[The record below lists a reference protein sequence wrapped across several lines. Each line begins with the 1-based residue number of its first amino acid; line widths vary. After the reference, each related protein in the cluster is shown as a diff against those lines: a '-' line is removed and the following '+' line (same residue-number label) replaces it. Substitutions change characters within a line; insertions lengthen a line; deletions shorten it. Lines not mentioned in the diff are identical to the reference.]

1 MTTTTSA
8 YDIALDPT
16 SPWQPSKWDLYEITS
31 IACPLCKRL
40 GCKKLKTLGGS
51 PLGRLHTGW
60 LPCVWV
66 MPGGGG
72 EWVTAQHLLGKV
84 FLGTPVW
91 ATGCE
96 NGVCRLESS
105 RPHSHHHTGQAQL
118 SRSYQPLSQ
127 PSWVCP
133 SSSLFSRILFL
144 QPSFR
149 HLLLMLHQ
157 PHRLPMK
164 LNSAGPSRGSHQ
176 TYLSAH
182 CPHSALYRGLYPLL
196 AA

>member
-40 GCKKLKTLGGS
+40 GCKKLKTLGRS

-66 MPGGGG
+66 MPGGVGNG
-72 EWVTAQHLLGKV
+72 SLHSI
-84 FLGTPVW
+84 FW
-91 ATGCE
+91 ARCSWGRRSGLPAVRTGSAGQ
-96 NGVCRLESS
+96 N
-105 RPHSHHHTGQAQL
+105 PPIPIPTTTQAQL